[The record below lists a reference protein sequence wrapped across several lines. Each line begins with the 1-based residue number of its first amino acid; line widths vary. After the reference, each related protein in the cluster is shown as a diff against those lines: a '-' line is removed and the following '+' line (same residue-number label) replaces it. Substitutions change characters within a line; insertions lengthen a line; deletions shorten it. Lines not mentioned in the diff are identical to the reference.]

1 VPAPPT
7 LEPTAEPT
15 PEPEVIDIAN
25 DPNARSQRTVVA
37 PAPTA
42 TPAPTVA
49 PVPPTP
55 MPTPRASEVVGG
67 VVAQSFEPVL
77 AGGRLGLA
85 GAAVTGLGF
94 LAMRLLRRR
103 R

>member
-1 VPAPPT
+1 M
-7 LEPTAEPT
+7 EPTAEST
-15 PEPEVIDIAN
+15 PEPEVIDISN
-25 DPNARSQRTVVA
+25 DQNARSQRTVVA

-42 TPAPTVA
+42 TGVPTLA
-49 PVPPTP
+49 TAQPTP
-55 MPTPRASEVVGG
+55 TTPPASEVVGS

-77 AGGRLGLA
+77 VGGRLGLA

-94 LAMRLLRRR
+94 VAMRLVRRR